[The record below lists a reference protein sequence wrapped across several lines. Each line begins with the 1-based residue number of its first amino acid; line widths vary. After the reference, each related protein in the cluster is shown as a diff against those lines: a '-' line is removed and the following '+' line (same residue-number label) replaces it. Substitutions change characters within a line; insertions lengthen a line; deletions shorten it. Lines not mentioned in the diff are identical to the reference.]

1 MKREITAGYLWV
13 GKWTGLEYPIYPEHW
28 NEKPAE
34 DAPETLKEMYEDD
47 LVTMR
52 ENPANEV
59 LDIKPGTWLLEVNYP
74 LSKVYRKEFEVPE
87 KGITRQELM
96 DLAAKAY
103 HKVYYFV
110 NMGIYADGIDEYS
123 KVWNKYGIWGHGIDD
138 LTIHTFDVDDESNT
152 IALGVDS

>member
-1 MKREITAGYLWV
+1 MISVWSAEKKIDMNKREIVAGYLWQ
-13 GKWTGLEYPIYPEHW
+13 GRWTGPGFPIYPTYWGEEYKEEM
-28 NEKPAE
+28 EKSPAE
-34 DAPETLKEMYEDD
+34 EI
-47 LVTMR
+47 
-52 ENPANEV
+52 

-123 KVWNKYGIWGHGIDD
+123 KVWNKYGIWGHGIED